1 MSGLAIPA
9 AGLPLDA
16 SRPSVRLHAVIPTA
30 RGWSVLIMR
39 DGRVVNS
46 RAVPAL
52 ALLADG
58 VKSWLEPMACP
69 DMVRH
74 DD

>member
-9 AGLPLDA
+9 EGLPFAA
-16 SRPSVRLHAVIPTA
+16 SRPGVRLHAVIPTA
-30 RGWSVLIMR
+30 RGWGVLVMR
-39 DGRVVNS
+39 DGRAVNS
-46 RAVPAL
+46 RPVLAL
-52 ALLADG
+52 ALLSDG
-58 VKSWLEPMACP
+58 VKSWLEPMAYP